1 MLIGHVGTPTL
12 VEIRIETT
20 KDVSLSA
27 IVLVSPGDED
37 RTFALF
43 DFPAANYDK
52 LALVEGL

>member
-1 MLIGHVGTPTL
+1 MIGHVGTPTL